1 MSLGP
6 LIGEVVITFVLAA
19 CLLYRYGNWF
29 KHHIIVTVSVLVA
42 WYFSFLIIFVLPL
55 DVSSTVYRQ
64 CMQTL
69 NASTEPPETKNG
81 SSSDSPSCHVPWS
94 YVPDEVFPDLWRV
107 VYWTSQFLTWLI
119 LPLMQSY
126 TKAGDFTV
134 KGKLR
139 SALIDNAIY
148 YSTYLFICCVL
159 FVYLVLKPGL
169 DVDGSKLKVIA
180 SSASN
185 TWGLFLLVLLLGH
198 ALVEVPRSLWRASS
212 YGHSLSKAYFRT
224 AKLSS
229 ERSESEEA
237 VDDVLEHLQAVTLS
251 VGPGHYLH
259 RHLETIM
266 QKIPAEIR
274 DRMGRR
280 PPADGSVPDEPTEKS
295 LVRLHK
301 QVKKALQMQHRTE
314 AQWVILLDKVI
325 ALEDASR
332 FFSNHAR
339 PNSWWPPSQRNQ
351 KINHIYKA
359 KLNFVCIDWY
369 WRGKEYFLKAAAVCA
384 GTLSAAIIWSE
395 VTFFVKDPVLSI
407 FARIV
412 NLAKSNY
419 DYFTIELI
427 STLVIAYLCY
437 CAYSTVFKVR
447 VLNFYYLAG
456 HHGTDE
462 YSLIFSGMML
472 CRLTPPMCLNFL
484 GLIHMD
490 SHVIKTRILETHY
503 TQVMGHMDVIGIVSD
518 GFNIYFPTVLLLL
531 CAATYFSLGSRLLSA
546 LGFHQFIGGEDEMTA
561 DLIDEGRDL
570 VKREKRRRQRT
581 EETSARR
588 RDFHERFG
596 TSLGIRR
603 MRNDDRVRRS
613 EELESQ
619 ESARAVLLR
628 DVEPLDYS
636 SAELHPEDETLRLPE
651 RTRFNQLPRG
661 LFDDV

>member
-1 MSLGP
+1 MALGP
-6 LIGEVVITFVLAA
+6 LLAEVVVTFVLAA
-19 CLLYRYGNWF
+19 CLLFRYGNWF
-29 KHHIIVTVSVLVA
+29 KHHVIVTASVLVA

-64 CMQTL
+64 CMQSL
-69 NASTEPPETKNG
+69 NATSEQAAVTNG
-81 SSSDSPSCHVPWS
+81 SDGRSCQVPWS

-107 VYWTSQFLTWLI
+107 VYWTSQCLTWLI

-126 TKAGDFTV
+126 TKAGDFSV

-159 FVYLVLKPGL
+159 FVYIILKPGL
-169 DVDGSKLKVIA
+169 DVDGGKLKAIA

-212 YGHSLSKAYFRT
+212 YNYSLNKAYFRT

-229 ERSESEEA
+229 ERSEAEEA
-237 VDDVLEHLQAVTLS
+237 VDDVLEHLQSVTLS
-251 VGPGHYLH
+251 IGPGHYLH

-266 QKIPAEIR
+266 QKIPADIR

-280 PPADGSVPDEPTEKS
+280 PLADGSVPDEPTEKS

-314 AQWVILLDKVI
+314 AQWVILMDEVI

-332 FFSNHAR
+332 FFSNHNR
-339 PNSWWPPSQRNQ
+339 PNAWWPPSQ
-351 KINHIYKA
+351 Y
-359 KLNFVCIDWY
+359 WY
-369 WRGKEYFLKAAAVCA
+369 FRGKEYLLKTAAVCA

-395 VTFFVKDPVLSI
+395 LTFFVKDPVLSI

-427 STLVIAYLCY
+427 STLVIAYLCF

-490 SHVIKTRILETHY
+490 SHVIKTHILETHY
-503 TQVMGHMDVIGIVSD
+503 TQVMGHMDVIGIISD

-531 CAATYFSLGSRLLSA
+531 SAATYFSLGSRLLSA
-546 LGFHQFIGGEDEMTA
+546 LGFHQFIGGEDDMTA

-570 VKREKRRRQRT
+570 VKREKRRRQRS
-581 EETSARR
+581 EETSTRR

-603 MRNDDRVRRS
+603 MRNDDRVRRG
-613 EELESQ
+613 EEGEGQ
-619 ESARAVLLR
+619 ESARTVLLR
-628 DVEPLDYS
+628 DVEPLDYN
-636 SAELHPEDETLRLPE
+636 SAELHPSQDDDTFRLPE

>member
-6 LIGEVVITFVLAA
+6 LITEVVVTFFAA
-19 CLLYRYGNWF
+19 AFLLYRYGNWY
-29 KHHIIVTVSVLVA
+29 KHHVIVTLSVLVA

-64 CMQTL
+64 CIQSL
-69 NASTEPPETKNG
+69 NATPAPLYSDGNTSSPNETTPTST
-81 SSSDSPSCHVPWS
+81 CQVPWS
-94 YVPDEVFPDLWRV
+94 HVPDSVFPHLWRV
-107 VYWTSQFLTWLI
+107 VYWTSQCLTWLI

-134 KGKLR
+134 RGKLR

-148 YSTYLFICCVL
+148 YSTYLFICGVL
-159 FVYLVLKPGL
+159 LIYIALKPGL
-169 DVDGSKLKVIA
+169 DLDGGKLKAIA

-212 YGHSLSKAYFRT
+212 CAHSLSRAYFRT
-224 AKLSS
+224 AKLSA
-229 ERSESEEA
+229 ERGEAEEA
-237 VDDVLEHLQAVTLS
+237 VDDTLEALQGVTAS

-259 RHLETIM
+259 RHLETIL
-266 QKIPAEIR
+266 QKIPAELR
-274 DRMGRR
+274 DRMARR
-280 PPADGSVPDEPTEKS
+280 PLPDDACPEEPTERS
-295 LVRLHK
+295 LIRLHK
-301 QVKKALQMQHRTE
+301 QVKRALQMQHRTE
-314 AQWVILLDKVI
+314 AQWEILMDDVIR
-325 ALEDASR
+325 LEDASR
-332 FFSNHAR
+332 FIASHSRGA
-339 PNSWWPPSQRNQ
+339 SLWPPNQ
-351 KINHIYKA
+351 S
-359 KLNFVCIDWY
+359 WY
-369 WRGKEYFLKAAAVCA
+369 WQGKEWFLKAIAVCA
-384 GTLSAAIIWSE
+384 GVLSACVVWSE
-395 VTFFVKDPVLSI
+395 ITFFNKDPVLSI

-427 STLVIAYLCY
+427 STLVIAYLCF

-490 SHVIKTRILETHY
+490 SHIIKTHVLETHY
-503 TQVMGHMDVIGIVSD
+503 TQVMGHMDVIAIVSD

-531 CAATYFSLGSRLLSA
+531 CVFTYFSLGSRLLSL
-546 LGFHQFIGGEDEMTA
+546 LGFHQFVSGDDEMTA
-561 DLIDEGRDL
+561 DLVDEGRDL

-581 EETSARR
+581 EETSTRR
-588 RDFHERFG
+588 REFHERFG
-596 TSLGIRR
+596 TLGMRR
-603 MRNDDRVRRS
+603 HRAEDRVRR
-613 EELESQ
+613 EESGL

-636 SAELHPEDETLRLPE
+636 SGADLQIAAQLRDPTLPE
-651 RTRFNQLPRG
+651 RTRSSQLPRG